1 MKRTNKKLPIIIGVI
16 VIAIIAIVGII
27 MVVGNKGHR
36 VIKVDNV
43 TGEASLERKANEQE
57 IYENINLKSEDAVI
71 TGQDGQVELLVDS
84 DKHILAREN
93 TKFKVVSKGDE
104 NKGKL
109 KIELLYGTSLV
120 EIENKLPED
129 AFFEVET
136 PNATIGVRGTI
147 FETSYYEEENKTV
160 VVVTSGVVEVT
171 SDDESVTVE
180 EGQRVIVVDEEIEIV
195 NDEMDS
201 VTDNNSNT
209 EEIDLPLEYSETI
222 AFEAVYSISAKETG
236 VYVKC
241 LNGFWSY
248 LETNYDIKDI
258 RILKD
263 SDLEIEYVVEKK
275 DIVVFYND
283 FLLEYPDDYR
293 VYRIET
299 RQNVDGDIILCRV
312 YKTTDYD
319 EVRYEYIKKISE
331 DMYLSVAV
339 SGTENAEIF
348 DETNIEKYLPLTM
361 NCYYKYDSDLVVD
374 TEMDIEVEPY
384 YGE

>member
-1 MKRTNKKLPIIIGVI
+1 MKKVNKKLPIIIGIILV
-16 VIAIIAIVGII
+16 VVIAIVGII
-27 MVVGNKGHR
+27 LVVGNKGHR

-43 TGEASLERKANEQE
+43 SGEASLERKANEQE

-71 TGQDGQVELLVDS
+71 TGRDGQVELLIDS
-84 DKHILAREN
+84 DKHVLAREN
-93 TKFKVVSKGDE
+93 TKFKVVSKGNE

-147 FETSYYEEENKTV
+147 FETSYYKEKNTTV

-209 EEIDLPLEYSETI
+209 EEIFFMYS
-222 AFEAVYSISAKETG
+222 
-236 VYVKC
+236 
-241 LNGFWSY
+241 
-248 LETNYDIKDI
+248 
-258 RILKD
+258 
-263 SDLEIEYVVEKK
+263 
-275 DIVVFYND
+275 
-283 FLLEYPDDYR
+283 YR
-293 VYRIET
+293 T
-299 RQNVDGDIILCRV
+299 
-312 YKTTDYD
+312 
-319 EVRYEYIKKISE
+319 S
-331 DMYLSVAV
+331 S
-339 SGTENAEIF
+339 
-348 DETNIEKYLPLTM
+348 
-361 NCYYKYDSDLVVD
+361 
-374 TEMDIEVEPY
+374 
-384 YGE
+384 